1 MEQCSHKCT
10 NVSSVSRLQLC
21 PVCACV
27 SCLQGTFS
35 SVLHCIHARGAL
47 QSVHGPTEIGVVH
60 WVQPSSQSPYLW
72 EYLNH
77 HKCWDPEFSCSVMSV
92 VVWQQNLVWHIKKNV
107 VLSFGTFILSLS
119 LPYGKVV
126 VLENPPIFLL
136 IFWFTVTCQNA
147 ASKLLLRIKQMFVN
161 TLDFFF
167 KFDS

>member
-1 MEQCSHKCT
+1 
-10 NVSSVSRLQLC
+10 
-21 PVCACV
+21 
-27 SCLQGTFS
+27 
-35 SVLHCIHARGAL
+35 
-47 QSVHGPTEIGVVH
+47 
-60 WVQPSSQSPYLW
+60 
-72 EYLNH
+72 
-77 HKCWDPEFSCSVMSV
+77 MSV

-126 VLENPPIFLL
+126 VLEKNPIFLL